1 MDRPASVPWEKIRQQ
16 MIDEDPE
23 FAAELEESA
32 PEYEVARQLIQA
44 RLESGLSQKEL
55 ALKIGTRQSNISRM
69 EGGQQ
74 NVSIAMLKKVAKG
87 LGKKLH
93 VTIG

>member
-1 MDRPASVPWEKIRQQ
+1 MDRSASVPWKKIRQQ

-23 FAAELEESA
+23 FEAALEESA

-55 ALKIGTRQSNISRM
+55 AAKIGTRQSNISRM